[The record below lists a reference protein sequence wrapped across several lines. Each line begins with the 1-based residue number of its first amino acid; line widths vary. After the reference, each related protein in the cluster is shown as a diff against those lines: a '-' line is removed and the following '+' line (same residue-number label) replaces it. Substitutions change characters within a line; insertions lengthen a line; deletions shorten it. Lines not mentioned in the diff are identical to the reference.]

1 MGANQMQDGRK
12 ADARWRNNGIILE
25 RCTQFLNGARTY
37 LTTVLSTALTL
48 SVFLMSDTEECA
60 RDRQMVSTR
69 PLARRA
75 PQASAS
81 RKKFSDNAAVA
92 AT

>member
-37 LTTVLSTALTL
+37 LTTVLTTAFTFER
-48 SVFLMSDTEECA
+48 SFLMSDTEECA
-60 RDRQMVSTR
+60 RDRQMVST
-69 PLARRA
+69 LARQA
-75 PQASAS
+75 PQASVS
-81 RKKFSDNAAVA
+81 RKSLAIMRR
-92 AT
+92 